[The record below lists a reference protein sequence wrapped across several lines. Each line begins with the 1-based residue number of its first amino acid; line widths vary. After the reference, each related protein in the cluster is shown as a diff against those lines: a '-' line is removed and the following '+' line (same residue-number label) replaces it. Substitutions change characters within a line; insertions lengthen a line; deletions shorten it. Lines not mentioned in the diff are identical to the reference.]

1 MFNFLR
7 KVFSKNKEKGE
18 RNMADEKEVKKE
30 VETEKVETKEPE
42 KAEPAK
48 EEKVEEKAE
57 KVEEKKEEK
66 PESKEEPKKEDAG
79 EEPTEPQVQETE
91 PEGNG
96 IRIEDLVTKEML
108 AERLQ
113 AFEAKFDA
121 VVKENEDLKNKL
133 SAMADKYE
141 EHDFGGLQKQGMM
154 EKDRY
159 AEASFDEYSKKFM

>member
-1 MFNFLR
+1 
-7 KVFSKNKEKGE
+7 
-18 RNMADEKEVKKE
+18 MADEKEVKKE

-66 PESKEEPKKEDAG
+66 PESKEEPKEEVAG

-141 EHDFGGLQKQGMM
+141 EHDFGGLQKQGMI

-159 AEASFDEYSKKFM
+159 AETSFDEYSKKFM

>member
-1 MFNFLR
+1 
-7 KVFSKNKEKGE
+7 
-18 RNMADEKEVKKE
+18 MADEKEVKKE

-48 EEKVEEKAE
+48 EEKVEEKTE

-159 AEASFDEYSKKFM
+159 AEATFDEYSKKFM